1 MGKKGNWFYAVKKA
15 LSSESKQKREKV
27 DECVYD
33 IIKRQEIIIEH
44 FVFVDHRKQ
53 VNHKDVSGNKRI
65 KNWMM
70 IYIQNLHY

>member
-15 LSSESKQKREKV
+15 FSSESKQKREKV

-44 FVFVDHRKQ
+44 FVFLLIIENR
-53 VNHKDVSGNKRI
+53 
-65 KNWMM
+65 
-70 IYIQNLHY
+70 